1 MLEQTVMRLAK
12 SVWAMDTTV
21 GRVSLAIGV
30 VTLLVTV
37 VLGLANRRYQTASPA
52 LRLGA
57 YRGQDHIDV
66 IAEPKTDRPCGL
78 RYVEVELPNGD
89 FLNLSE
95 HLELREPEILTQQ
108 TQYRLDLDEV
118 KKAVRIKTEY
128 RGIVKVKVVAT
139 DTLGRTS
146 KTSVRV
152 KVPVLRPGYIRS
164 HAESSLYLF
173 SASQWQR
180 YPLTSATTRLHRI
193 HAGYPRTVVSMSK
206 WRC

>member
-1 MLEQTVMRLAK
+1 MEPVATRIVTLVEYIGTIE
-12 SVWAMDTTV
+12 TTV

-57 YRGQDHIDV
+57 YRGRDHIDV

-128 RGIVKVKVVAT
+128 RGIVKVVAT

-152 KVPVLRPGYIRS
+152 KVPIPRPGYIRS
-164 HAESSLYLF
+164 RAESSLYL
-173 SASQWQR
+173 AR
-180 YPLTSATTRLHRI
+180 HNGSATR
-193 HAGYPRTVVSMSK
+193 
-206 WRC
+206 